1 MIPYLSS
8 YARYLGDK
16 ELTGVDRKQDIIEF
30 LDTRR
35 KDTVANPD
43 QKWIRAWNDH
53 LQRIKYFIRCLHNHH
68 DTSDPPHLLK

>member
-43 QKWIRAWNDH
+43 QKWIRTWNDH
-53 LQRIKYFIRCLHNHH
+53 LQRIKYSICCLHKHY
-68 DTSDPPHLLK
+68 DTSDPSHLLK